1 MTHSLGPGARLLLVR
16 APGHY
21 HCRMPRLAQVF
32 APRDR
37 VYFELFEEA
46 GRNVFLA
53 ADLLDRLLAD
63 YPDHKELAADILDCE
78 HEGDRIVHD
87 IVHRLNHTFVTPI
100 DREDILALASA
111 LDDVVDYTEEVADY
125 LGLYKIEAPMDQ
137 AIKLAGVLK
146 AAAYQVAEAIPRLRG
161 FRDISLQTVEIN
173 RLENEGDRI
182 TREAVASLFDGGID
196 PMVVIRWKDVFER
209 LEAAID
215 ATERVANILEGIV
228 IKNS

>member
-1 MTHSLGPGARLLLVR
+1 
-16 APGHY
+16 
-21 HCRMPRLAQVF
+21 MPRLAHVF

-46 GRNVFLA
+46 GRNVFKA
-53 ADLLDRLLAD
+53 ADLLDRLLAT
-63 YPDHKELAADILDCE
+63 YPDDLALAREILACE
-78 HEGDRIVHD
+78 HEGDRITHD
-87 IVHRLNHTFVTPI
+87 IIDRLNHTFVTPI

-111 LDDVVDYTEEVADY
+111 LDDVVDFTEEVADY

-137 AIKLAGVLK
+137 AIKLARVLK
-146 AAAYQVAEAIPRLRG
+146 AAAHQVAEAIPRLRG
-161 FRDISLQTVEIN
+161 FRDISVQTVEVN

-215 ATERVANILEGIV
+215 STERVANILEGIV

>member
-1 MTHSLGPGARLLLVR
+1 
-16 APGHY
+16 
-21 HCRMPRLAQVF
+21 MPRLGHVF

-46 GRNVFLA
+46 GRNIFQA
-53 ADLLDRLLAD
+53 ADLLDQLLENF
-63 YPDHKELAADILDCE
+63 PDSNGLAREILVCE
-78 HEGDRIVHD
+78 HEGDRITHD
-87 IVHRLNHTFVTPI
+87 IIDRLNHTFVTPI

-137 AIKLAGVLK
+137 AIRLAQVLK
-146 AAAYQVAEAIPRLRG
+146 AASRQVSEAMPRLRG
-161 FRDISLQTVEIN
+161 FRDVSEYTVEIN

-215 ATERVANILEGIV
+215 STERVANILEGII

>member
-1 MTHSLGPGARLLLVR
+1 
-16 APGHY
+16 
-21 HCRMPRLAQVF
+21 MPRLAQVF

-37 VYFELFEEA
+37 VYFDLFEEA
-46 GRNVFLA
+46 GRNIFEA
-53 ADLLDRLLAD
+53 ADLLDQLLST
-63 YPDHKELAADILDCE
+63 YPDNDQLARDILACE
-78 HEGDRIVHD
+78 HEGDRITHD
-87 IVHRLNHTFVTPI
+87 IIDRLNHTFVTPI

-111 LDDVVDYTEEVADY
+111 LDDIVDYTEEVADY

-137 AIKLAGVLK
+137 AIKLARVLK
-146 AAAYQVAEAIPRLRG
+146 AAARQIADALPRLRG
-161 FRDISLQTVEIN
+161 FRDISAQTVEVN

-215 ATERVANILEGIV
+215 ATERVANIIEGIV

>member
-1 MTHSLGPGARLLLVR
+1 
-16 APGHY
+16 
-21 HCRMPRLAQVF
+21 MPRLGHVF

-46 GRNVFLA
+46 GRNIFQA
-53 ADLLDRLLAD
+53 ADLLDRLLTH
-63 YPDHKELAADILDCE
+63 YPDSDGLAREILVCE
-78 HEGDRIVHD
+78 HEGDRITHD
-87 IVHRLNHTFVTPI
+87 IIDRLNHTFVTPI

-137 AIKLAGVLK
+137 AIKLARVLK
-146 AAAYQVAEAIPRLRG
+146 AASRQVSEAMPRLRG
-161 FRDISLQTVEIN
+161 FRDVSEYTVEIN

-215 ATERVANILEGIV
+215 STERVANILEGIV

>member
-1 MTHSLGPGARLLLVR
+1 MARF
-16 APGHY
+16 
-21 HCRMPRLAQVF
+21 AQVF

-37 VYFELFEEA
+37 IYFELFEEA
-46 GRNVFLA
+46 GQNVMRA
-53 ADLLDRLLAD
+53 SDLLDAMLAD
-63 YPDHKELAADILDCE
+63 YPEDKHLAQEILDCE
-78 HEGDRIVHD
+78 HEGDRITHD
-87 IVHRLNHTFVTPI
+87 IIDRLNHTFVTPI

-125 LGLYKIEAPMDQ
+125 MGLYKIEAPMDQ
-137 AIKLAGVLK
+137 AVRLARVLK
-146 AAAYQVAEAIPRLRG
+146 QASAQVAEAIPRLRG
-161 FRDISLQTVEIN
+161 FRDISRYTVEIN

-196 PMVVIRWKDVFER
+196 PMVVIRWKDLFER

-215 ATERVANILEGIV
+215 ATERVAHIIEGIV

>member
-1 MTHSLGPGARLLLVR
+1 MARF
-16 APGHY
+16 
-21 HCRMPRLAQVF
+21 AQVF

-37 VYFELFEEA
+37 IYFELFEEA
-46 GRNVFLA
+46 GQNVMRA
-53 ADLLDRLLAD
+53 SDLLDAMLAD
-63 YPDHKELAADILDCE
+63 YPEDKHLAQEILDCE
-78 HEGDRIVHD
+78 HEGDRITHD
-87 IVHRLNHTFVTPI
+87 IIDRLNHTFVTPI

-125 LGLYKIEAPMDQ
+125 MGLYKIEAPMDQ
-137 AIKLAGVLK
+137 AIRLARVLK
-146 AAAYQVAEAIPRLRG
+146 QASAQVAEAIPRLRG
-161 FRDISLQTVEIN
+161 FRDISRYTVEIN

-196 PMVVIRWKDVFER
+196 PMVVIRWKDLFER

-215 ATERVANILEGIV
+215 ATERVAHIIEGIV

>member
-1 MTHSLGPGARLLLVR
+1 M
-16 APGHY
+16 
-21 HCRMPRLAQVF
+21 
-32 APRDR
+32 
-37 VYFELFEEA
+37 
-46 GRNVFLA
+46 
-53 ADLLDRLLAD
+53 AD
-63 YPDHKELAADILDCE
+63 YPENKELAAEILDCE

-87 IVHRLNHTFVTPI
+87 IVYRLNQTFVTPI

-125 LGLYKIEAPMDQ
+125 LGLYRIEAPMEQ
-137 AIKLAGVLK
+137 AIRLARVLK
-146 AAAYQVAEAIPRLRG
+146 DAARQIAEAIPRLRA
-161 FRDISLQTVEIN
+161 FRDISHYTVEIN

-215 ATERVANILEGIV
+215 ATERVANIMEGIV